1 MTRSGLQRNLMRF
14 AGMAAGPLAWACST
28 QLGQILPYVDCA
40 RRLPLLALSAF
51 SLTAASLAGAYL
63 SWCCRT
69 DPPAIDGTGAETRL
83 FSQHLSALMGV
94 LFGFALLLQAAA
106 TIVLNP
112 CER

>member
-1 MTRSGLQRNLMRF
+1 MIGTNLQRNVMRF

-28 QLGQILPYVDCA
+28 QLGQILPYVDCG
-40 RRLPLLALSAF
+40 RRLSLLVLSAF
-51 SLTAASLAGAYL
+51 SLAEISLVGAYL

-69 DPPAIDGTGAETRL
+69 APQSLGTTGAETRL

-94 LFGFALLLQAAA
+94 LFGFALLLQGAA

>member
-1 MTRSGLQRNLMRF
+1 MISSHLQRNAMRF
-14 AGMAAGPLAWACST
+14 TGMAAGPLTWACST
-28 QLGQILPYVDCA
+28 QLGQILPYVDCE

-51 SLTAASLAGAYL
+51 SLAAISVVGAYL
-63 SWCCRT
+63 SWYCRT
-69 DPPAIDGTGAETRL
+69 TPPGLGTTGSETRL

-94 LFGFALLLQAAA
+94 LFGFALLLQGAA

>member
-1 MTRSGLQRNLMRF
+1 MRSSHLQLNVMRF

-28 QLGQILPYVDCA
+28 QLGQILPYVDCG
-40 RRLPLLALSAF
+40 RRLPVLALSAF
-51 SLTAASLAGAYL
+51 SLTAISLVGAYL

-69 DPPAIDGTGAETRL
+69 VPPSTGAETRL
-83 FSQHLSALMGV
+83 FLQHLSALMGV
-94 LFGFALLLQAAA
+94 LFGFALLLQGVA

>member
-1 MTRSGLQRNLMRF
+1 MTRSHLQRNVMRY

-28 QLGQILPYVDCA
+28 QLGQILPYVDCG
-40 RRLPLLALSAF
+40 RRLPLLAVSAF
-51 SLTAASLAGAYL
+51 GLAAISLFGAYL

-69 DPPAIDGTGAETRL
+69 DPPGRASTAAEIRL

-94 LFGFALLLQAAA
+94 MFGFALLLQAAA
-106 TIVLNP
+106 AIALNP